1 MSAPAVIR
9 PYRVPPF
16 LRDLVMLD
24 LLEITG
30 STTATAQVLALSQP
44 TVSRRYRALV
54 RDLGLQRQRNG
65 PVGQRFANA
74 PWIPPLRRGVNHHRL
89 SAGWLRLGSRHS
101 LHSHWSELP
110 RAQWVHLGREQQLD
124 WRSLLQLE
132 LIDGIA
138 FDQEPQLSEDARRS
152 LSVMSIA
159 TRSESS
165 IHLVCRQDPLV
176 LAIAKGDRRVDG

>member
-1 MSAPAVIR
+1 MSASGVIK
-9 PYRVPPF
+9 PYRVPPC
-16 LRDLVMLD
+16 LRDLVMID

-30 STTATAQVLALSQP
+30 STTATAQILALSQP
-44 TVSRRYRALV
+44 TVSRRYRSLV

-74 PWIPPLRRGVNHHRL
+74 PWIPPIRRGVNHHRL
-89 SAGWLRLGSRHS
+89 SAGWLRLGSLHS
-101 LHSHWSELP
+101 LHAQWAELP
-110 RAQWVHLGREQQLD
+110 WAQWVHLGPEQQLH

-138 FDQEPQLSEDARRS
+138 FDQEPPLSEDARRS

-159 TRSESS
+159 TRSGSS

-176 LAIAKGDRRVDG
+176 LAIAKGDHRVDN